1 MKVSVV
7 IPCYNSERYISQTID
22 SVVSQTISP
31 LEVILVDD
39 QSQDGTLDL
48 LRRKEKQYKG
58 LVKITELQKNQGA
71 SYARN
76 YGAKQALGDYI
87 LFMDADDLAE
97 PKLIEKY
104 CSRLEEINTEEK
116 GQYKLCYSAY
126 IQIDENDCVIS
137 EISRGIQFEPGET
150 LGYEFVRNYI
160 LSTSGVL
167 VKKDVFT
174 TLEGFNENIRYS
186 EDWDLWLRLA
196 GITDFAYVDEPLI
209 KLRRHGNNLSSKVAK
224 MLQGERDVLR
234 QYGLEYIRKAIYRRK
249 LSIEHNT
256 IDYVSILFRLDH
268 WNEGSLELKKL
279 IDHGYDFYNLYFYLG
294 LYYLKNREI
303 EKALDYFLKTIN
315 LNKDHSAALNNAGA
329 LLLVQ
334 GNRQAAREYFSS
346 ALRYFP
352 NYLDAGYNFELLAR
366 EFITIEDLKFT
377 WRELRKVLLIY
388 SK

>member
-1 MKVSVV
+1 MALNTKRTSFKERSVVKVSVV

-137 EISRGIQFEPGET
+137 EISREMCIRDRVVLWGTGQAYRKFREKNNIDFEFFIDSDKSKHGKELDGKHIYPPQILLEIDKNNYYVLILSQFFKEIYGQLESYKYDYIEKDVYKRQGNYGLGIITDGDSQVQRNKICALGIEKYFTKIIVTDDCGIECRKPSAEPYKEMIRHFG
-150 LGYEFVRNYI
+150 GRPDEFVYI
-160 LSTSGVL
+160 GDNPHKDFVTA
-167 VKKDVFT
+167 KKLGIYTVRIRREIGEHMKTILEKEYEADFT
-174 TLEGFNENIRYS
+174 IFSLTE
-186 EDWDLWLRLA
+186 
-196 GITDFAYVDEPLI
+196 V
-209 KLRRHGNNLSSKVAK
+209 
-224 MLQGERDVLR
+224 ER
-234 QYGLEYIRKAIYRRK
+234 
-249 LSIEHNT
+249 
-256 IDYVSILFRLDH
+256 ILK
-268 WNEGSLELKKL
+268 SLEEQK
-279 IDHGYDFYNLYFYLG
+279 
-294 LYYLKNREI
+294 
-303 EKALDYFLKTIN
+303 
-315 LNKDHSAALNNAGA
+315 
-329 LLLVQ
+329 
-334 GNRQAAREYFSS
+334 
-346 ALRYFP
+346 
-352 NYLDAGYNFELLAR
+352 
-366 EFITIEDLKFT
+366 
-377 WRELRKVLLIY
+377 
-388 SK
+388 